1 MKLFIYK
8 TLIVFFLT
16 LILFKLTIG
25 GIIRDYETKIDLYL
39 SKENLAFIKDKIR
52 DEMKNAVKKE
62 DYLKP
67 EDAKLIGNF
76 LKKLQKEI
84 FLSK

>member
-25 GIIRDYETKIDLYL
+25 SIIRDYETKIDLYL